1 MAFLDTGM
9 ACTYTRRQLLI
20 DNRVRVSRYRDLLSR
35 HRRSAKPKD
44 RETAQ
49 LAKTIQGRLNAEGL
63 RIGIVASRWNDFVVS
78 RLISGAADAVER
90 LGGSSEAITIIRVP
104 GSFEIPVAARRA
116 AASGK
121 YDALICLGAV
131 IRGETSHNEYIAAE
145 VFKGIAHVSL
155 ETSLPI
161 ALGVVTADNLEQ
173 AIDRAGAKSGNKGFE
188 AAMTAIEL
196 VNLYREL

>member
-1 MAFLDTGM
+1 M
-9 ACTYTRRQLLI
+9 
-20 DNRVRVSRYRDLLSR
+20 
-35 HRRSAKPKD
+35 
-44 RETAQ
+44 
-49 LAKTIQGRLNAEGL
+49 AKTIQGRLGAEGM
-63 RIGIVASRWNDFVVS
+63 RVAIVASRWNDFIVS
-78 RLISGAADAVER
+78 RLIGGATDALER
-90 LGGSSEAITIIRVP
+90 LGASTEAITIIRVP
-104 GSFEIPVAARRA
+104 GSFELPMAAKRA
-116 AASGK
+116 ALSDE
-121 YDALICLGAV
+121 YDAIICLGVV

>member
-1 MAFLDTGM
+1 M
-9 ACTYTRRQLLI
+9 
-20 DNRVRVSRYRDLLSR
+20 
-35 HRRSAKPKD
+35 
-44 RETAQ
+44 
-49 LAKTIQGRLNAEGL
+49 AKTIQGRLSAEGL
-63 RIGIVASRWNDFVVS
+63 RVAIVASRWNDFVVS
-78 RLISGAADAVER
+78 RLISGAVDAVER

-104 GSFEIPVAARRA
+104 GSFELPVAVRRA
-116 AASGK
+116 ASSGN

-131 IRGETSHNEYIAAE
+131 IRGETSHNEYIASE

-196 VNLYREL
+196 ANLYREL